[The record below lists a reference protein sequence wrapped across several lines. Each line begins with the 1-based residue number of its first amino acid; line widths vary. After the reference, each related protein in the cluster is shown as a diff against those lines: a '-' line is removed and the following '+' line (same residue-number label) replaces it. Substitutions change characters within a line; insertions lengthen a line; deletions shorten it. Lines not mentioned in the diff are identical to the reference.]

1 MLGSAAVS
9 YAALPREAVDRCRR
23 CAAMSETVSGFK
35 AASRPAA
42 TPHFVKACLF
52 SACLQLLATRP
63 QYLPAV
69 EGFLAIC
76 GSSSSRELQGD
87 LLNAI
92 DALFSAAASAG
103 QFASLVPPPCGG
115 VAIGRHRSA
124 HGRLQSSPA
133 DDSPGSPRSGGS
145 GSGLGAV
152 LRRMKT
158 SLSLRFTSPGQTP
171 GELGGSARVGCA
183 ANALCGSCM
192 SRRCE
197 APNTCQASCCSVC
210 TPPHPACPPPP
221 AEVSPAERCQSLQ
234 LAAEQGPTVGPLP
247 TISEGPSPLGAPVPQ
262 PPLPLASWE
271 EAEAWLWDARTWAD
285 LGCGVG
291 VGHSLIWGLLW
302 WPVHLPH
309 GCTPAR
315 RDGQK
320 AATVARSRTPVCD
333 STCRATVLQQLPLAG
348 WLAWRICNTGRSH
361 HLPKAPSRIPCRAA
375 MLLQDPLA
383 YRPLLLR
390 LTQSGTSVLP
400 MGALRLLAS
409 YARCAACCAPAV
421 HGLHRDSGLQLHA
434 TAL

>member
-1 MLGSAAVS
+1 MLAEAGWCALLAGSAVPAGWPAILLEFDNWLLAAGVALWAGIYAHLTHNHLVPFPAVGIGRAEQICPLVFAWDGFWQAAPTDQHQRLASYALRMLGSAAVS

-103 QFASLVPPPCGG
+103 QFASLVPPPRGG

-183 ANALCGSCM
+183 ASMLCSSCM

-197 APNTCQASCCSVC
+197 APTTCQVNLLLSLHAIPPCLPSHTCRRVPRRALPEPAACSRAGARRW
-210 TPPHPACPPPP
+210 PA
-221 AEVSPAERCQSLQ
+221 ADHFR
-234 LAAEQGPTVGPLP
+234 G
-247 TISEGPSPLGAPVPQ
+247 PQ
-262 PPLPLASWE
+262 PAGRPRASAAAAAGE
-271 EAEAWLWDARTWAD
+271 
-285 LGCGVG
+285 LGGSGGVA
-291 VGHSLIWGLLW
+291 V
-302 WPVHLPH
+302 
-309 GCTPAR
+309 GCTHVGGPRVRSGGRAQSNLGVALVAGAFAAR
-315 RDGQK
+315 
-320 AATVARSRTPVCD
+320 
-333 STCRATVLQQLPLAG
+333 
-348 WLAWRICNTGRSH
+348 
-361 HLPKAPSRIPCRAA
+361 
-375 MLLQDPLA
+375 
-383 YRPLLLR
+383 
-390 LTQSGTSVLP
+390 
-400 MGALRLLAS
+400 
-409 YARCAACCAPAV
+409 
-421 HGLHRDSGLQLHA
+421 LHA
-434 TAL
+434 SQA